1 MKGKENLNKTS
12 CKGKE
17 FNTKEDLNILQVGDI
32 KAELIYSKNGKKFY
46 ECMANVLKNKSK
58 AN

>member
-1 MKGKENLNKTS
+1 MNKTS